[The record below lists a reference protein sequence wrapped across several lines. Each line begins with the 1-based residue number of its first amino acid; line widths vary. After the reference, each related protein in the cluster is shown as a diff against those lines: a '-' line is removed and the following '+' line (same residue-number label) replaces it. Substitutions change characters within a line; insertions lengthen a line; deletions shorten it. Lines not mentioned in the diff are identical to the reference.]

1 MIRRYSTKFEKN
13 LWQPVSVKWVGHLMA
28 GSVVITGASSGFGQA
43 SAKMFADRGY
53 PLVLIAR
60 RMERLIDLKAS
71 LDAKAPVHIVCLDVQ
86 DRDAVQDAITKLS
99 PPFDEVRVLIN
110 NAGLALG
117 LGGADTA
124 DLDDWEA
131 MVDTNVKGLMYCT
144 RAVLPGMVARQSGII
159 INLGSVA
166 GRWPYP
172 GGNVYGGTKA
182 FVQQFSRNLR
192 ADLQGKGVRVSCIE
206 PGMCETEFSKVRFG
220 GDETKADAVYRG
232 MKPLS
237 AEDIA
242 EVIFWIAERPA
253 HVNVNEIELMPTA
266 QAWSPFAVDRLLE

>member
-1 MIRRYSTKFEKN
+1 
-13 LWQPVSVKWVGHLMA
+13 MA

-60 RMERLIDLKAS
+60 RMERLVDLKAS
-71 LDAKAPVHIVCLDVQ
+71 LDAKAPVRIVCLDVQ

-220 GDETKADAVYRG
+220 GDETKADAVYQG

-242 EVIFWIAERPA
+242 EVIFWVAERPA